1 MLYMYKICYGINLKI
16 FGDNL
21 LSLVVLRLNIM
32 NNGFVF
38 FSFWIVLNFG
48 FEIGFGIDLILVFVL
63 RLIFKNIYV
72 NIVFICFL

>member
-1 MLYMYKICYGINLKI
+1 MLYMYMIYYGINLKI

-38 FSFWIVLNFG
+38 FSFWIVLNVG
-48 FEIGFGIDLILVFVL
+48 FEIGFGIFLILVFVL
-63 RLIFKNIYV
+63 RLIFKNM
-72 NIVFICFL
+72 

>member
-1 MLYMYKICYGINLKI
+1 MLYMYMIYYGINLKI

-38 FSFWIVLNFG
+38 FSFWIVLNVG
-48 FEIGFGIDLILVFVL
+48 FEIGFGNFLILVFVL
-63 RLIFKNIYV
+63 RLIFKNM
-72 NIVFICFL
+72 

>member
-1 MLYMYKICYGINLKI
+1 MLYMYKICCGINLKI

-38 FSFWIVLNFG
+38 FSFWIVLNFS
-48 FEIGFGIDLILVFVL
+48 FENGFGIVLILVFVL